1 MAGIVINQSSHQTIE
16 LLNHNNNRPT
26 NTMKRALIITYYW
39 PPGGGGGVQRWLKF
53 VKYFREFGWEPV
65 VFTPEN
71 PEMPSVDESLLKEIP
86 EGVRV
91 IKNRIWEPY
100 QIYKKL
106 TGRKQE
112 DKIQT
117 AFLSEEKQKR
127 DFAER
132 FSVWVRGNL
141 FIPDARRFW
150 IKPSVKYLA
159 NYLLK
164 NPADILISTGP
175 PHSTHLIGMALK
187 QKLKIPWLADF
198 RDPWTNIDYYRE
210 LKPGRRANRLHHR
223 MEKRVLQ
230 IADAVTVVSPG
241 MEKDFNRIY
250 PGKYHV
256 IPNGYDAA
264 DMENIPEIKPVGKQ
278 FILAH
283 IGSLTKTR
291 NPENLW
297 EALHQLC
304 RENKDFARDLSFHN
318 VGKID
323 VSVLDSLADAGLEK
337 YLVKIGYLSHDLVL
351 REQRKA
357 TVLLLL
363 VNNTPNS
370 KLILTGKIF
379 EYLAARRPVVCIGP
393 TDGDAARV
401 IEETGAGKTYDFNDV
416 KTLKNG
422 LSDLYA
428 QSKNG
433 RLVATTGKIEK
444 FERKNLTKKMSEVM
458 NSCTV

>member
-1 MAGIVINQSSHQTIE
+1 
-16 LLNHNNNRPT
+16 
-26 NTMKRALIITYYW
+26 MKRALIITYYW

-71 PEMPSVDESLLKEIP
+71 PEMPSIDESLLKEIP
-86 EGVRV
+86 EGVHV
-91 IKNRIWEPY
+91 LKNKIWEPY
-100 QIYKKL
+100 QIYKSL
-106 TGRKQE
+106 TGRQQE

-127 DFAER
+127 GFAER

-150 IKPSVKYLA
+150 IRPSVKYLTT
-159 NYLLK
+159 YLRE
-164 NPADILISTGP
+164 NPVDIIISTGP

-187 QKLKIPWLADF
+187 QKLNIRWLADF
-198 RDPWTNIDYYRE
+198 RDPWTNIDYYRD
-210 LKPGRRANRLHHR
+210 LKPGRRADRIHHR
-223 MEKRVLQ
+223 LEKKVLQ
-230 IADAVTVVSPG
+230 TADAVTVISPG
-241 MEKDFNRIY
+241 MEIDFNRIY
-250 PGKYHV
+250 QRKYHV

-264 DMENIPEIKPVGKQ
+264 DLENIPEIKPVDDQ

-297 EALHQLC
+297 EAIKRLC
-304 RENKDFARDLSFHN
+304 AENKDFSRDLSLHN

-323 VSVLDSLADAGLEK
+323 VSVLDSLADAGLKK
-337 YLVKIGYLSHDLVL
+337 YLVKIGYLSHDRVL
-351 REQRKA
+351 TEQRKA
-357 TVLLLL
+357 AVLLLL
-363 VNNTPNS
+363 INNTPNS

-379 EYLAARRPVVCIGP
+379 EYLAAHRPVVCIGP

-401 IEETGAGKTYDFNDV
+401 IEESGAGKTYGFDDV
-416 KTLKNG
+416 ESLKKG
-422 LSDLYA
+422 LADLYA
-428 QSKNG
+428 KFKAG
-433 RLVATTGKIEK
+433 ELTPTTGEIEK
-444 FERKNLTKKMSEVM
+444 FERKSLTKKMGQVL
-458 NSCTV
+458 NSYTA